1 MSKSKEVIPAGRK
14 AEILKELQKPE
25 RSMAAI
31 ARAYNVSK
39 QSLWRWR
46 KADKLG
52 YDSSREMEKAV
63 SREGN
68 NFVEVAVRE
77 AEASLEKATLNF
89 DKFSI
94 SIEGKISSRTL
105 LGIIKLLE
113 GAC

>member
-1 MSKSKEVIPAGRK
+1 MVKSKKVISAERK
-14 AEILKELQKPE
+14 AEILKELQKPGS
-25 RSMAAI
+25 SMAAI

-52 YDSSREMEKAV
+52 GDRSREMEKAV
-63 SREGN
+63 SREGS

-77 AEASLEKATLNF
+77 TEASLEKATLNF

-94 SIEGKISSRTL
+94 SIDGKISSGTL